1 VSKLDGSG
9 FAPLAFVLR
18 FGITNRVIKL
28 MRLTACCSSFRA
40 HGTLYSIPPADNCST
55 FALPSALIINS
66 ARRGLGDPQ
75 TDKIAASIPLG
86 LSNRTARDP
95 RRCRSDADARCY
107 SVTFVKSVRPMRSP
121 TPDLSVRIA
130 RRSRDPPRDYQRWG
144 GEGEGGGGVHTTRTI
159 ASIPSYL
166 SAPARE
172 KGRASRYR
180 VWVMTNRF
188 RGPVHP
194 SRPLELP
201 LDTNRSCRTVTFVR
215 APRISSIDRSP
226 KRFVLF
232 FDGAFITL
240 ATALNRPVFVRSR
253 ETKAVCH
260 YRCCLLVELS
270 GTS

>member
-1 VSKLDGSG
+1 
-9 FAPLAFVLR
+9 
-18 FGITNRVIKL
+18 
-28 MRLTACCSSFRA
+28 
-40 HGTLYSIPPADNCST
+40 
-55 FALPSALIINS
+55 LIINS
-66 ARRGLGDPQ
+66 ARRGLRDVSQTGIPQPRSPSDSLIVLHEIHGDP
-75 TDKIAASIPLG
+75 
-86 LSNRTARDP
+86 
-95 RRCRSDADARCY
+95 RCSEADARRY

-121 TPDLSVRIA
+121 TPYLSVRIA
-130 RRSRDPPRDYQRWG
+130 RRSRDPPRDYQRPG
-144 GEGEGGGGVHTTRTI
+144 RGRGRGRGGGGREKSARGRTI

-172 KGRASRYR
+172 KGIASRYR